1 MQIEFKKILVM
12 QVLQEW
18 IYNLLMR
25 WGLSVETAQVVDNLV
40 LFVGIVL
47 VGFLLD
53 YVCRNIVLVLFHR
66 LAVRTKTELDDM
78 VMERKI
84 VHKVMRFVPAV
95 FVYIA
100 LPYAFPA
107 VDYPVLLPLLQK
119 LFMIYMI
126 AIALR
131 FFVALLN
138 LGNDIYNLK
147 QTGRSI
153 KGLIQVFQ
161 VIIIFLGVIIIIGL
175 LIDKSPTKLIAGLG
189 ASAAILSLVFKDS
202 LMGFIAGVQLTAQ
215 DMLRTGD
222 WITMAKYGVD
232 GVVTDVTLNAVKV
245 RNFDNTT
252 VTIPPY
258 ALVSDSFQN
267 WRGMSESPGR
277 RVKRSINI
285 DMSSVKFCTPEML
298 ARFRKIALLTDY
310 IDSKERELHDYN
322 ESHGV
327 DDSITVNGRR
337 QTNLGVFRAYI
348 ERYLR
353 NHPLVSKEL
362 SCMVRH
368 LQPTEK
374 GIPVELYLF
383 LTEKRWV
390 QYEGIQA
397 DIFDHL
403 LAVIPEFELSAFQAV
418 SGADLRGLKE
428 PAGVEKQ

>member
-1 MQIEFKKILVM
+1 M
-12 QVLQEW
+12 
-18 IYNLLMR
+18 MR
-25 WGLSVETAQVVDNLV
+25 WGLSVETAQVVDNIV
-40 LFVGIVL
+40 LFVGMVL
-47 VGFLLD
+47 VAFLLD
-53 YVCRNIVLVLFHR
+53 YICRNIVLVLFHR

-78 VMERKI
+78 IMERKI
-84 VHKVMRFVPAV
+84 VHKVMRFVPAL
-95 FVYIA
+95 FVYSA

-107 VDYPVLLPLLQK
+107 VDYPLLLPLLQK

-161 VIIIFLGVIIIIGL
+161 VIIIFIGMIIIIGL
-175 LIDKSPTKLIAGLG
+175 LVDKSPTKLIAGLG

-353 NHPLVSKEL
+353 NHPLVSQEL

-418 SGADLRGLKE
+418 SGSDLRALK
-428 PAGVEKQ
+428 GS